1 MKGLVSIE
9 FLIKKFVRE
18 GIEVTFDVSKAGRF
32 IGLTDKLMGGRGELL
47 KISVFDFI
55 PTS

>member
-9 FLIKKFVRE
+9 FLIKKLVWE
-18 GIEVTFDVSKAGRF
+18 GIEVTFDVSKAGGF
-32 IGLTDKLMGGRGELL
+32 VDLTDKLMGGCGELL
-47 KISVFDFI
+47 KIGVFDFI

>member
-9 FLIKKFVRE
+9 FLIKEFVWKS
-18 GIEVTFDVSKAGRF
+18 IEVTFDVSKAGRF
-32 IGLTDKLMGGRGELL
+32 VDLTDKLMGSRGKLL
-47 KISVFDFI
+47 KIGVFDFI

>member
-9 FLIKKFVRE
+9 FLIKEFVWKS
-18 GIEVTFDVSKAGRF
+18 IEVTFDVSKASRF
-32 IGLTDKLMGGRGELL
+32 VDLTDKLMGSRGKLL
-47 KISVFDFI
+47 KIGVFDFV